1 MKDSVR
7 SYTYPEINGVP
18 STHHYSALR
27 AEGTMPVSAIFFINL
42 RGDITISR
50 YYRNNISNAAV
61 DSFRRLI
68 TTKKIDNLSPIIQID
83 DCSFLS
89 SRHADMYVVAVTK
102 LNANAA
108 MIFQF
113 LFKMVDLFTAYFG
126 GKFDKETVENNF
138 VLMYELLDETMDH
151 GYPQLTAIEILSG
164 FIKNGDLKEKSLKDG
179 KVQPQ
184 DLNMTSQITGQV
196 DWRQPGKHKYKKN
209 EVFIDVLEAV
219 NLMVSVKG
227 QILRADV
234 SGKVVMK
241 AYLSG
246 MPECK
251 FGVNDKLGQEGDG
264 KNKKRGRKQ
273 TRIAIDDLSFHR
285 SVKLTQFDIDRTIS
299 FIPPDGEFELMKYR
313 ITQNVNLPFQL
324 TQISVIE
331 HGKGRVEYDLT
342 VKGNFSSQLFGTNV
356 LVTVPTPTNA
366 AKSTINVGI
375 GKAKYTPAK
384 NAIVWKIKKFPG
396 AMSYSMR
403 ADVKLVASI
412 NEKGWSRPPITV
424 AFQVPM
430 FTSSGMKVLFLRI
443 FEQSNYETTKW
454 VRYMTRAG
462 QYQIR
467 I

>member
-1 MKDSVR
+1 
-7 SYTYPEINGVP
+7 
-18 STHHYSALR
+18 
-27 AEGTMPVSAIFFINL
+27 MPVSAILFVNL
-42 RGDITISR
+42 RGDVVISR
-50 YYRNNISNAAV
+50 FYRNNVSNAAV

-68 TTKKIDNLSPIIQID
+68 TTKKIDNLSPVICID
-83 DCSFLS
+83 DCSFLA
-89 SRHADMYVVAVTK
+89 SRHSDMYVVAVTK
-102 LNANAA
+102 INANAA

-113 LFKMVDLFTAYFG
+113 LFKLVDLFRAYFG
-126 GKFDKETVENNF
+126 GKFDHESVQNNF

-164 FIKNGDLKEKSLKDG
+164 YIKNGDVKDKSMKDNTMA
-179 KVQPQ
+179 Q

-234 SGKVVMK
+234 SGKVIMK
-241 AYLSG
+241 AFLSG

-251 FGVNDKLGQEGDG
+251 FGVNDKLGTEDG
-264 KNKKRGRKQ
+264 KTKVRRKQ

-285 SVKLTQFDIDRTIS
+285 CVKLTQFDIDRTIS

-324 TQISVIE
+324 TQISVVE
-331 HGKGRVEYDLT
+331 HGKGRVEYDVT
-342 VKGNFSSQLFGTNV
+342 VKGNFSNQLFGTNV
-356 LVTVPTPTNA
+356 LITVPTPSNA
-366 AKSTINVGI
+366 AKSQIHVGM
-375 GKAKYTPAK
+375 GKAKYNPAK

-396 AMSYSMR
+396 ATSYSMR

-412 NEKGWSRPPITV
+412 NDKGWSKPPITV
-424 AFQVPM
+424 SFQVPM

-443 FEQSNYETTKW
+443 FEQSNYDTTKW